1 MDWFILTYI
10 FSTILSLVQVDCL
23 SDNDKNME
31 VIILHV
37 VLKYFQKK
45 YQFRLNLPLQGLQV
59 II

>member
-1 MDWFILTYI
+1 MGWFILAYI
-10 FSTILSLVQVDCL
+10 FSLVQVDCL

-45 YQFRLNLPLQGLQV
+45 YQFLLNLPLQGLQV